1 MLRCTEGSGTNPQT
15 GCFEQFQQSLP
26 TEHGASPFT
35 SLLPVPEAGDRQS
48 FIISA
53 LPNRGPLFRSMRV
66 FYKWRFLW
74 RQARDQ
80 IKPFKIYYFC
90 FLPVPCSRGT
100 EFSKGSQMWTL
111 LQPLNKA
118 AARELIPQ
126 KHSSWLPTRV
136 SPREMPFPICPS
148 KIQIHSINH
157 ASLRIVFPNPKEL
170 LIALWVESEPIWFL
184 LVGELSEVLH
194 CKSVSLSHRGKIKV
208 SGNM

>member
-1 MLRCTEGSGTNPQT
+1 MEWVPLPPCSLFRRLGTD
-15 GCFEQFQQSLP
+15 G
-26 TEHGASPFT
+26 
-35 SLLPVPEAGDRQS
+35 S

-53 LPNRGPLFRSMRV
+53 LPNRGPLFRSMHV

-90 FLPVPCSRGT
+90 FLLVPCSRST

-111 LQPLNKA
+111 LQPLNKT

-148 KIQIHSINH
+148 KIQIQSINH
-157 ASLRIVFPNPKEL
+157 VSLRVLFPNPKEL
-170 LIALWVESEPIWFL
+170 LIALQVESEPIWFL

-194 CKSVSLSHRGKIKV
+194 CESVSQSHPGKIKV
-208 SGNM
+208 PGNLYCTDHSPDHMESSLSVALTRVCTDL

>member
-1 MLRCTEGSGTNPQT
+1 MFHCTEGSGKTSQT
-15 GCFEQFQQSLP
+15 GCFEQLQQSLP

-35 SLLPVPEAGDRQS
+35 SLLPVPEAGDRRS

-53 LPNRGPLFRSMRV
+53 LPNRGPLFRSMHV

-90 FLPVPCSRGT
+90 FLLVPCSCGT

-126 KHSSWLPTRV
+126 KHSSYSQPGFLPERC
-136 SPREMPFPICPS
+136 PFPSAPAKFKS
-148 KIQIHSINH
+148 T
-157 ASLRIVFPNPKEL
+157 P
-170 LIALWVESEPIWFL
+170 LI
-184 LVGELSEVLH
+184 
-194 CKSVSLSHRGKIKV
+194 
-208 SGNM
+208 M

>member
-1 MLRCTEGSGTNPQT
+1 MAWVPLPPHSLFRRLGTD
-15 GCFEQFQQSLP
+15 G
-26 TEHGASPFT
+26 
-35 SLLPVPEAGDRQS
+35 S

-90 FLPVPCSRGT
+90 FLLVPRSRST

-111 LQPLNKA
+111 LQPPNKA
-118 AARELIPQ
+118 AARKLTPQ
-126 KHSSWLPTRV
+126 KHSSWRPSRV

-157 ASLRIVFPNPKEL
+157 VSLRVLFPNPKEL
-170 LIALWVESEPIWFL
+170 LIALRVESELIWFL
-184 LVGELSEVLH
+184 LVGGTIRGATLWKHLSESPRQN
-194 CKSVSLSHRGKIKV
+194 KSPREHAVHGP
-208 SGNM
+208 